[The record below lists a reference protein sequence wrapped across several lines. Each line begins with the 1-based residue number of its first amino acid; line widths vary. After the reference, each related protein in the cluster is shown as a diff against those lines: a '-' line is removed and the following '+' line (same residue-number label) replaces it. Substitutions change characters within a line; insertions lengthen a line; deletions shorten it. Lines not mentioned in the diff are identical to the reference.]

1 MIRMNDLNKY
11 TLLLCE
17 KIFEK
22 YQKYDL
28 FENRNSDEYNI
39 LQEIIKC
46 LSESKESD
54 IVYRNYTQKEI
65 YEKFNKSIVCK
76 VEKFNFTFYAS
87 VNLDSKIPLN
97 SVGAF
102 SVIDKIIYLKLSDF
116 GIKLKNNLL
125 EDKQILI
132 NNLNQN
138 SELIQIAHHEIAHK
152 LFFDKFKSIDDY
164 FKFCE
169 KHLIKSITHNEYNS
183 LLSELY
189 QIAVASGKSLKT
201 ATDVK
206 AFYLGF
212 LFESTS
218 SQIQQN
224 LLDLLD
230 QFDKKKVIDDLVKI
244 YNRETF
250 LPLDKL
256 LKKVH
261 QSLLTSKDTHYLNNI
276 NDLYEVMKDLGL
288 DYLKVKSSMNPN
300 DFYEKCKE
308 FVEMHKDPKLKQ
320 TESIDEQSTLRD
332 ENGDII
338 TTLMPNIRPEEIT
351 YKEDLPKII
360 NPYKRK
366 LRIIKELLE
375 LELDNDKKDK
385 GR

>member
-1 MIRMNDLNKY
+1 MSDLNKY
-11 TLLLCE
+11 TLLLFE

-22 YQKYDL
+22 YQRYDL
-28 FENRNSDEYNI
+28 FENRNSDEYKI

-102 SVIDKIIYLKLSDF
+102 SVIDKTIYLKLSDF

-132 NNLNQN
+132 DNLNQN

-152 LFFDKFKSIDDY
+152 LFFDKFKSIDNY

-169 KHLIKSITHNEYNS
+169 KYLTKSITYNEYNS

-189 QIAVASGKSLKT
+189 QIAMASGKSLKT

-206 AFYLGF
+206 AFYLGL

-261 QSLLTSKDTHYLNNI
+261 QSLLTSKDTRCLNNI
-276 NDLYEVMKDLGL
+276 NDLYEVMKDFGL

-308 FVEMHKDPKLKQ
+308 FVEMHKDPKLKH
-320 TESIDEQSTLRD
+320 TESVDEQSTLRD
-332 ENGDII
+332 ENGDVI

-375 LELDNDKKDK
+375 LELDDDKENKKVDD
-385 GR
+385 